1 MAGKLVSIAPSAAP
15 SLGAGSAAIAAAAS
29 KVAAAAASA
38 PQMDGALPMDDKV
51 RTFIAISSTLSIIGC
66 LFIIVSFILFR
77 DSRKCG
83 RRLLFMLSLA
93 DLGLAV
99 SWLSGVVINLH
110 TPGISTPCIAQG
122 YAMEFFR
129 LSSFMWTGCFA
140 VHLYQIIW
148 KNIKDP
154 EVYELWYHITAWGI
168 PTLVCIYFVVQDQE
182 GVQMMGQ
189 TDRPWCWIRDF
200 SHDKWQE
207 FGAHLQYL
215 MFYGPLLI
223 IFIFN
228 LGVYSF
234 LGRKV
239 GELMQTRMKIRIQKR
254 LLLYLMVFQLTSIWG
269 LANRIYQAWNP
280 DHKYDYF
287 LLCMD
292 SLFGPGQGF
301 LNALVYG
308 LNQKLRDRYVDWLCP
323 DRSGCCGCCGSS
335 QYNAIR
341 GEESQSILN
350 KNRGGEQ

>member
-1 MAGKLVSIAPSAAP
+1 MGVMVQLDE
-15 SLGAGSAAIAAAAS
+15 GN
-29 KVAAAAASA
+29 
-38 PQMDGALPMDDKV
+38 DGALPMDDKV
-51 RTFIAISSTLSIIGC
+51 RLMIALSSGLSIAGS

-99 SWLSGVVINLH
+99 AWLFGVVINMH
-110 TPGISTPCIAQG
+110 TKGISDACIAQG

-140 VHLYQIIW
+140 IHLYQIIW

-154 EVYELWYHITAWGI
+154 EVYELRYHLMAWGL
-168 PTLVCIYFVVQDQE
+168 PTLVCIYFVAENAE
-182 GVQMMGQ
+182 GLQMMGQ
-189 TDRPWCWIRDF
+189 SDRPWCWIRDF
-200 SHDKWQE
+200 QHDEWNA
-207 FGAHLQYL
+207 FGAHLQYAL
-215 MFYGPLLI
+215 FYGPLLI

-228 LGVYSF
+228 LAIYAF

-254 LLLYLMVFQLTSIWG
+254 LLLYLFVFQVTSVWG
-269 LANRIYQAWNP
+269 LANRIYQAFNKN
-280 DHKYDYF
+280 HKYDYF

-292 SLFGPGQGF
+292 SAFGPLQGF

-308 LNQKLRDRYVDWLCP
+308 LNQKLRDRYVEWLCP
-323 DRSGCCGCCGSS
+323 DTTCCCGGNSEYTQIHSS
-335 QYNAIR
+335 DEKKKGQ
-341 GEESQSILN
+341 
-350 KNRGGEQ
+350 GEQRL